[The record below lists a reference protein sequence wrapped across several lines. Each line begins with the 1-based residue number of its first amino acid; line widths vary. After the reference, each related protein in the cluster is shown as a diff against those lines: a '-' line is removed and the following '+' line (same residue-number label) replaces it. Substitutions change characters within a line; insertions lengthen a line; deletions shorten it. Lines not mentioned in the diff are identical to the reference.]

1 MKTFLTTVL
10 AVCLFGFPAYA
21 QHGSDTEASRN
32 LPRMASLRSKLVNA
46 RSGPGSRYPIEW
58 VYKQK
63 NAPVEIIAEFDLWRQ
78 IRDWEGA
85 ETWVYKPMLSRQR
98 WIKMTNKGTS
108 NIYAKP
114 EHDAKV
120 IAKVED
126 QVIGKIEKCPENK
139 DFCLIRF
146 ASIEG
151 WVQRENFFGVY
162 PGEIIN

>member
-1 MKTFLTTVL
+1 MGIITPIVIKSINEDKRDENIFKRRAGRLSVAL
-10 AVCLFGFPAYA
+10 PVSA
-21 QHGSDTEASRN
+21 QNGDDGDSGRS

-78 IRDWEGA
+78 IRDWEGS
-85 ETWVYKPMLSRQR
+85 ETWVYKPMLSSQR

-108 NIYAKP
+108 SIYAKP

-126 QVIGKIEKCPENK
+126 QVIGKVEKCPEDK
-139 DFCLIRF
+139 DF
-146 ASIEG
+146 A
-151 WVQRENFFGVY
+151 
-162 PGEIIN
+162 